1 MSNDVEIAENYYQ
14 TEDGTV
20 SVLSSSGEKLL
31 VVVNAFLTVLA
42 FMMTEGGKD
51 WKQLCEFQDIDGK
64 AHRVSYTL
72 ADLHTRPT
80 AVLRQFLSLGLR
92 LGPAGKKHLPILLQ
106 LLMPTERFLQVL
118 HTGWLADVWVYVMPK
133 CIIGETNIPIHF
145 EPEKNSQTIHS
156 VHSNGKRKDWTAN
169 IAEPLCDK
177 PVAMFALM
185 ASFLGPLLKPL
196 GLDGGGFHFWGR
208 SSVGKTT
215 VLQIAGSVWGYS
227 GSPATEPT
235 KSFVQVWNQTT
246 NGLEGMAA
254 CHSDMAILLDEIGLY
269 AGSDLGSDLYLL
281 AGGRGKVVM
290 DSYRRLRDTRSWRGN
305 ILSTGEMPVR
315 EAIEKNGNK
324 TAKAGQLLRL
334 IDIPVE
340 NIFPISEEV

>member
-1 MSNDVEIAENYYQ
+1 MSTEVEIAESYYQ
-14 TEDGTV
+14 TEDGTIIY
-20 SVLSSSGEKLL
+20 LSDSGKKFT
-31 VVVNAFLTVLA
+31 VVVNAFLTVIAL
-42 FMMTEGGKD
+42 MMCEGGKD
-51 WKQLCEFQDIDGK
+51 WKQLCEFMDIDGK
-64 AHRVSYTL
+64 VHRISYTL

-80 AVLRQFLSLGLR
+80 TVLRQFLSLGLR
-92 LGPAGKKHLPILLQ
+92 LGPAGKKHLPVLLQ

-118 HTGWLADVWVYVMPK
+118 HTGWLADVWVYVTPK
-133 CIIGETNIPIHF
+133 RIIGETDIPIHF

-156 VHSNGKRKDWTAN
+156 VYSNGKLKDWTEN
-169 IAEPLCDK
+169 VAEPIHDM

-196 GLDGGGFHFWGR
+196 GLDGAGFHFWGR

-246 NGLEGMAA
+246 NGLEGMAT

-281 AGGRGKVVM
+281 AGGRGKVAM
-290 DSYRRLRDTRSWRGN
+290 DSQRSLRDTKSWRGN

-315 EAIEKNGNK
+315 EAVEKNSNK

-340 NIFPISEEV
+340 NIFPIS